1 MNKKL
6 YKLYANDIYEYFNK
20 HVTVQDRARG
30 KLFKM
35 DMNSWKDKVLKSNKL
50 LIKKVRQVG
59 VSELIAA
66 EIAYNLNFKPNYNM
80 LYVVPNSSMA
90 TYQMQKVV
98 RQFSSIPDN
107 LRVGLAALKMKGY
120 YATTI
125 KSQVQFTEA
134 FDGLGVACSY
144 DAIYME
150 EVDFMKSFERT
161 YQGVMPCLAYAK
173 NPRLIITTTPSGKTS
188 YFDNLWANKTHFNKL
203 EVSTKT
209 VNFAKEIIRKHSL
222 NDINKTQYSK
232 IIRECAIS

>member
-6 YKLYANDIYEYFNK
+6 YKLYANDIDTYFNK
-20 HVTVQDRARG
+20 HVMVPDGHRG
-30 KLFKM
+30 KMVKINM
-35 DMNSWKDKVLKSNKL
+35 HNWKDKVLNSNKL
-50 LIKKVRQVG
+50 LIKKNRQVG

-66 EIAYNLNFKPNYNM
+66 KIAYNLNFKPNYNM
-80 LYVVPNSSMA
+80 LYVVPNRAMA

-125 KSQVQFTEA
+125 KSQVQFTQA

-161 YQGVMPCLAYAK
+161 YQSLMPCLTRTG

-188 YFDNLWANKTHFNKL
+188 YFNDLWAKTHFNKL
-203 EVSTKT
+203 EISTKT
-209 VNFAKEIIRKHSL
+209 GNFIKEIIRKHSL
-222 NDINKTQYSK
+222 NDISKTQYSK